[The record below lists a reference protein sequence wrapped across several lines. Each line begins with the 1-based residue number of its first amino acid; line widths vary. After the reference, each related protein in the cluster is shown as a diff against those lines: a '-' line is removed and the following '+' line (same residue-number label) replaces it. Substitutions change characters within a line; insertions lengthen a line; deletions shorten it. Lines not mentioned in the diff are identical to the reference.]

1 MKASTSHR
9 HTGGAAEKS
18 KFRNNFS
25 DTSCLYVGPKEM
37 TVSLQTLKLED
48 RPEQSSDEQQV
59 LWRERNMTR
68 ISGSKDM
75 LKLSAFK
82 MTIINTMIDFLISFD
97 GIFMSKYSTETKS
110 SQG

>member
-1 MKASTSHR
+1 
-9 HTGGAAEKS
+9 
-18 KFRNNFS
+18 
-25 DTSCLYVGPKEM
+25 
-37 TVSLQTLKLED
+37 
-48 RPEQSSDEQQV
+48 
-59 LWRERNMTR
+59 MTR